1 MRQVPY
7 LWAIILNPS
16 WIFFNPTIYLKENF
30 PVASWTYGRAVASLQ
45 TDGGCPS
52 EMAHVTRQSPGP
64 SSELSGWPNGS
75 RPATSQLTVILPPPT
90 DNHFIS
96 ISLFQATE
104 ELMAG
109 EFMMTYCFTWG
120 INQFFSFLCSD
131 SPLCVQF
138 YFIILFVHIQ
148 HMLRLLKSTNY
159 TEFNLH
165 IYGASI
171 PRVLGRQS
179 AHWFVPSF
187 LCYCLAR
194 ELADC
199 PLLLLAD
206 LANGLQEWFQQFRSR
221 WLQPELCRVPGKSL
235 RSLNGKG

>member
-1 MRQVPY
+1 M
-7 LWAIILNPS
+7 
-16 WIFFNPTIYLKENF
+16 
-30 PVASWTYGRAVASLQ
+30 ASLQ

-64 SSELSGWPNGS
+64 SSKLSWLAKWKQAS
-75 RPATSQLTVILPPPT
+75 HLTVNCDSAPT
-90 DNHFIS
+90 PDNHFIS

-109 EFMMTYCFTWG
+109 EFMMTYCFARG

-159 TEFNLH
+159 TVLNLH

-179 AHWFVPSF
+179 AHRLVPSF

-221 WLQPELCRVPGKSL
+221 
-235 RSLNGKG
+235 